1 MAIPATNIN
10 EVITE
15 LDMII
20 AKCLTENSKMGLFA
34 ALYRKV
40 TLRVKEGIAAGRFDD
55 GERMERLDVLF
66 ANRYLEAYCAHC
78 AGTSLT
84 SCWRITFNA
93 SKNPSLFMIQ
103 HLFAGMNSHIS
114 LDLGIAAAKTAEGK
128 PLSEMERDFNE
139 INHVLSEMIDEVQK
153 ALEKTS
159 LMMKALDWLAGNQDE
174 RLARFS
180 LELFRKRAWDI
191 TNHLHGLTDDL
202 LLQQIAE
209 LDNQVT
215 KENHW
220 FTAFGGNLLPPM
232 VRLAAVIQNR
242 KAAAVIKAFNAL

>member
-1 MAIPATNIN
+1 MAIPASNIN
-10 EVITE
+10 EVIEE
-15 LDMII
+15 LETIVS
-20 AKCLTENSKMGLFA
+20 KCLVENNKMGLFA

-40 TLRVKEGIAAGRFDD
+40 TLRVKEGIAAGRFDN

-78 AGTSLT
+78 AGASITS
-84 SCWRITFNA
+84 SWQITFES

-114 LDLGIAAAKTAEGK
+114 LDLGIATAKTAEGK

-139 INHVLSEMIDEVQK
+139 INHILSDMIDEVQK
-153 ALEKTS
+153 ALEKYS
-159 LMMKALDWLAGNQDE
+159 LMMVALDWLAGNQDE

-180 LELFRKRAWDI
+180 LEKFRKRAWDI
-191 TNHLHGLTDDL
+191 TNHLHGLTDDIL
-202 LLQQIAE
+202 YQQIIE
-209 LDNQVT
+209 LDSQVT

-220 FTAFGGNLLPPM
+220 FTAFGGNIFPPM

-242 KAAAVIKAFNAL
+242 KAAAVIQAFNAI

>member
-10 EVITE
+10 EVIAE
-15 LDMII
+15 LDIII
-20 AKCLTENSKMGLFA
+20 AKCLAENSKMGLFA

-40 TLRVKEGIAAGRFDD
+40 TLRVKEGIAVGRFDD

-78 AGTSLT
+78 AGTSMT
-84 SCWRITFNA
+84 SSWQITFDA

-114 LDLGIAAAKTAEGK
+114 LDLGIATAKTAEGK

-139 INHVLSEMIDEVQK
+139 INHVLSDMIDEVQK

-159 LMMKALDWLAGNQDE
+159 LMMMALDWLAGNQDE

-180 LELFRKRAWDI
+180 LEFFRKRAWDI
-191 TNHLHGLTDDL
+191 TNHLYGLTDDL
-202 LLQQIAE
+202 LPQKIAE

-220 FTAFGGNLLPPM
+220 FTAFGGNIFPPM
-232 VRLAAVIQNR
+232 VRMAAVIQNR
-242 KAAAVIKAFNAL
+242 KAAAVIQAFNSI

>member
-15 LDMII
+15 LDTIV

-55 GERMERLDVLF
+55 GNRMERFDVLF

-78 AGTSLT
+78 GGEQLT
-84 SCWRITFNA
+84 SSWQITFRA
-93 SKNPSLFMIQ
+93 TKNPSLFMIQ

-128 PLSEMERDFNE
+128 PLSEMERD
-139 INHVLSEMIDEVQK
+139 
-153 ALEKTS
+153 
-159 LMMKALDWLAGNQDE
+159 
-174 RLARFS
+174 
-180 LELFRKRAWDI
+180 
-191 TNHLHGLTDDL
+191 
-202 LLQQIAE
+202 
-209 LDNQVT
+209 
-215 KENHW
+215 
-220 FTAFGGNLLPPM
+220 
-232 VRLAAVIQNR
+232 
-242 KAAAVIKAFNAL
+242 

>member
-1 MAIPATNIN
+1 MAIPASNIN
-10 EVITE
+10 EVIAE
-15 LDMII
+15 LDTIV
-20 AKCLTENSKMGLFA
+20 AKCLAENSKMGLFA

-40 TLRVKEGIAAGRFDD
+40 TLRVREGIVAGRFDD

-78 AGTSLT
+78 AGVSLT
-84 SCWRITFNA
+84 SSWQITFDA

-114 LDLGIAAAKTAEGK
+114 LDLGIATAKTAEGK
-128 PLSEMERDFNE
+128 PLTEMERDFNE
-139 INHVLSEMIDEVQK
+139 INHILSEMIDEVQK
-153 ALEKTS
+153 ALEKYS
-159 LMMKALDWLAGNQDE
+159 LMMVALDWLAGNQDE

-191 TNHLHGLTDDL
+191 TNHLYGLKDDML
-202 LLQQIAE
+202 YQQISN

-220 FTAFGGNLLPPM
+220 FTAFGGNIFPPM

-242 KAAAVIKAFNAL
+242 KAAAVIQAFNAI

>member
-1 MAIPATNIN
+1 MAIPASNIN
-10 EVITE
+10 EVIAE
-15 LDMII
+15 LDTII
-20 AKCLTENSKMGLFA
+20 AKCLVENSKMGLFA

-55 GERMERLDVLF
+55 ADRMERLDVVF

-78 AGTSLT
+78 AGTPIT
-84 SCWRITFNA
+84 SSWQITFNA

-114 LDLGIAAAKTAEGK
+114 LDLGIATAKTAEGK

-139 INHVLSEMIDEVQK
+139 INHVLSDMIDDVQK

-159 LMMKALDWLAGNQDE
+159 LMMMALDWLAGNQDE

-180 LELFRKRAWDI
+180 LELFRKRAWDM
-191 TNHLHGLTDDL
+191 TNHLYGLTDDL
-202 LLQQIAE
+202 LINRIAE
-209 LDNQVT
+209 LDKQVT
-215 KENHW
+215 KENYW
-220 FTAFGGNLLPPM
+220 FTGFGGDILPPM

-242 KAAAVIKAFNAL
+242 KAAAVIKAFNAI